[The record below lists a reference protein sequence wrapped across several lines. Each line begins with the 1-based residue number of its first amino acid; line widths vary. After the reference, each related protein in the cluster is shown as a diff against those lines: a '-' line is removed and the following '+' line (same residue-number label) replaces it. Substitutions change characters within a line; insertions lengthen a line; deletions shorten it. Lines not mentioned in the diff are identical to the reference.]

1 MMAQATKQPTITAI
15 AEEIFDL
22 THKLN
27 KTLVKNDIQFPAL
40 SPGSTSELWSS
51 HDNKIEFPRDKILS
65 LTKQLAKLLQG
76 PHGFLHE
83 FISPNWD
90 CGALYTLL
98 EFDILEQI
106 PFDQPVHVSVL
117 AQDASLQEGKL
128 LNILRLVACEG
139 ILVDH
144 DNGSFSHTAISEE
157 LVRDQGFKSFIG
169 FQ

>member
-1 MMAQATKQPTITAI
+1 MATATRHTTISDI

-22 THKLN
+22 THTFS
-27 KTLVKNDIQFPAL
+27 KTLVKNNIQTPSLA
-40 SPGSTSELWSS
+40 SGSTTDLWSS
-51 HDNKIEFPRDKILS
+51 HDSEIELPRDKLVS
-65 LTKQLAKLLQG
+65 LTKQLTKLLQG

-106 PFDQPVHVSVL
+106 SFDQPTHVSML
-117 AQDASLQEGKL
+117 AQKAELQEGKL
-128 LNILRLVACEG
+128 LSILRLVACEG
-139 ILVDH
+139 ILIDH
-144 DNGSFSHTAISEE
+144 GDGSFSHTAISEE